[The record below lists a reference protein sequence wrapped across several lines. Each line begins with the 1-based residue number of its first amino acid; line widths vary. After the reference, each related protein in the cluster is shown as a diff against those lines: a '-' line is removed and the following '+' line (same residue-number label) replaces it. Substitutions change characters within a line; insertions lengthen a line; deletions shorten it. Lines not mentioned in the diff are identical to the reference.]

1 MNSQSGIIQ
10 AIGSYY
16 EKLYRHSYID
26 RHDMNEYLNEISIDN
41 KISDEDRTMLGKMP
55 SESECHNVLTNMKDN
70 KAPGFDGL
78 PSESYKL
85 FWDYIKEPYLD
96 MIHGCWTLE
105 NLPILMKT
113 LEL

>member
-16 EKLYRHSYID
+16 EKLYSHNDNNRQ
-26 RHDMNEYLNEISIDN
+26 DMNEYLNEISIDN

-78 PSESYKL
+78 PSEFYK
-85 FWDYIKEPYLD
+85 FFCDYI
-96 MIHGCWTLE
+96 
-105 NLPILMKT
+105 NLT
-113 LEL
+113 